1 MKIAIYGRTFTAE
14 FRKYSVEFFGNLK
27 EKGVEISIYKPFLE
41 FLKREMDCSLHY
53 SGLFSSADDAPS
65 DVDFLISIG
74 GDGTF
79 LESIMFLKN
88 FDIPVIGLNSGRLGF
103 MANISKE
110 EISESIDFIIRGDY
124 DVELRS
130 MISIKSTTGEFG
142 RFNYALNEVTVQKN
156 DSAMINVDA
165 YLDNEY
171 LNSYW
176 TDGLI
181 VSTPTGS
188 TAYNLSVGGPI
199 VLPGSDNFI
208 IVPIASHNLTVRPLV
223 IPDNKEIR
231 LEVKSRSGN
240 YLLTADNRRTLLGE
254 KATTIVMQ
262 RASFNLKMVNLP
274 FNNYYSTLRNKLMWG
289 ADKRN

>member
-1 MKIAIYGRTFTAE
+1 MKIAIYGRIFSAE

-27 EKGVEISIYKPFLE
+27 EKGIDITIYQPFLE
-41 FLKREMDCSLHY
+41 FLESEMHCNLKY
-53 SGLFSSADDAPS
+53 SRTFSDPGDAPA

-79 LESIMFLKN
+79 LRN

-110 EISESIDFIIRGDY
+110 EISESIDSIIRGDY
-124 DVELRS
+124 EVEQRS
-130 MISIKSTTGEFG
+130 MINIDLKSGGFG
-142 RFNYALNEVTVQKN
+142 KFNYALNEVTVQKN
-156 DSAMINVDA
+156 DSAMINIDA
-165 YLDNEY
+165 YLDNEF

-199 VLPGSDNFI
+199 VLPGSNNFI

-231 LEVKSRSGN
+231 LEVKSRSGV
-240 YLLTADNRRTLLGE
+240 YLLTADNRKTLMDE
-254 KATTIVMQ
+254 MAITIVLK

>member
-1 MKIAIYGRTFTAE
+1 MKIAIYGRTFSAE
-14 FRKYSVEFFGNLK
+14 FRKYSVEFFGSLK
-27 EKGVEISIYKPFLE
+27 EKGIDIAVYQPFLE
-41 FLKREMDCSLHY
+41 FLESEMQCNLQY
-53 SGLFSSADDAPS
+53 SRTFSDPGDSPE
-65 DVDFLISIG
+65 DVNFLISIG

-79 LESIMFLKN
+79 LESIMYLRN

-110 EISESIDFIIRGDY
+110 EISESIDSIIRGDY
-124 DVELRS
+124 EVEQRS
-130 MISIKSTTGEFG
+130 MISIESEGGAFG
-142 RFNYALNEVTVQKN
+142 KFNYALNEVTVQKN

-165 YLDNEY
+165 YLDNEF

-231 LEVKSRSGN
+231 LEVKSRSGM
-240 YLLTADNRRTLLGE
+240 YLLTADNRKTLMEE
-254 KATTIVMQ
+254 KAITIVL
-262 RASFNLKMVNLP
+262 RRTSFNLKMVNLP